1 MRMENAVVDQ
11 PSQVKVAD
19 IVAHCPSCD
28 HDLFE
33 KPRAER
39 NDLQCASCGEPVER
53 HELLAQIARWALFKR
68 DS

>member
-1 MRMENAVVDQ
+1 MEDLALDIK
-11 PSQVKVAD
+11 PGQVKVAG
-19 IVAHCPSCD
+19 IVAHCPTCD

-33 KPRAER
+33 TRPDGRDEMR
-39 NDLQCASCGEPVER
+39 CVSCGDNVGQ